1 MLAPT
6 ELAEAELTQ
15 RFAVLAGIG
24 SLAEARREDK
34 LLIGGPKQAFGTRD
48 ERRGEISERRR
59 GSWLSFNL

>member
-15 RFAVLAGIG
+15 RFAVPAGIG

-34 LLIGGPKQAFGTRD
+34 LLMGGPKASLRH
-48 ERRGEISERRR
+48 ERQKRRN
-59 GSWLSFNL
+59 F